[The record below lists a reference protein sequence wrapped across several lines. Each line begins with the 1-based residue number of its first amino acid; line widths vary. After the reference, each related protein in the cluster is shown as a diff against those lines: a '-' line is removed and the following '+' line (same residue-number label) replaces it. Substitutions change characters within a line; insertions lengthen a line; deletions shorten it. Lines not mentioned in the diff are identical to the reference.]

1 MTYEKDKMI
10 LFGYAE
16 KKRFLKELQENF
28 GKDASLECVLQKL
41 SLEEP
46 LPIEQCRFTGVAVY
60 NQRAYEL
67 AGDHDEFTGTI
78 KEILEQIDIS
88 PSEEVFEENIDNF
101 VEMFCYSSYY
111 WINEFGPTNGIN
123 ARCVPID
130 RAVTEEEVK
139 AYFEKLAAN
148 AEAD

>member
-1 MTYEKDKMI
+1 MTYEKDKMM

-41 SLEEP
+41 SL
-46 LPIEQCRFTGVAVY
+46 
-60 NQRAYEL
+60 
-67 AGDHDEFTGTI
+67 DEFTGTI

-139 AYFEKLAAN
+139 AYLEKLAAE
-148 AEAD
+148 AEED